1 MATGDAYFKNL
12 DGEFHAEF
20 GAVQFI
26 RSDDYND
33 LINHPSINGEELVGN
48 KTFEQLGEETLTN
61 SELKDII
68 DSQFDLIFGG
78 NP

>member
-1 MATGDAYFKNL
+1 MVGNARNGV
-12 DGEFHAEF
+12 FHAEF
-20 GAVQFI
+20 DSVSFVKTG
-26 RSDDYND
+26 DYED
-33 LINHPSINGEELVGN
+33 LSNKPSINGVKLVGN
-48 KTFEQLGEETLTN
+48 KTLEQLGEETLTN

>member
-1 MATGDAYFKNL
+1 MVGDARN
-12 DGEFHAEF
+12 GVFHAEF
-20 GAVQFI
+20 GSVSFV
-26 RSDDYND
+26 RSDDYED
-33 LINHPSINGEELVGN
+33 LFNKPSINGVELKGN

-61 SELKDII
+61 AELKDII

>member
-1 MATGDAYFKNL
+1 MVGNARNGV
-12 DGEFHAEF
+12 FHAEF
-20 GAVQFI
+20 GPVSFV
-26 RSDDYND
+26 RSDDYED
-33 LINHPSINGEELVGN
+33 LFNKPSINGVELKGN

>member
-1 MATGDAYFKNL
+1 MVGDARN
-12 DGEFHAEF
+12 GVFHAEF
-20 GAVQFI
+20 GPV
-26 RSDDYND
+26 SLVKTGDYED
-33 LINHPSINGEELVGN
+33 LTNKPSINGVELKGN